1 MKYSQNLKRFYL
13 QKTNGPKKKKK
24 IKIKNYSILNYDLY
38 LTPNKIFELLFE
50 ILNDLIMNRNE
61 YLKLFVRM

>member
-1 MKYSQNLKRFYL
+1 MSQ
-13 QKTNGPKKKKK
+13 KKQIN
-24 IKIKNYSILNYDLY
+24 IKSYSILNYDVY
-38 LTPNKIFELLFE
+38 LTPNKIFEFLFE

>member
-1 MKYSQNLKRFYL
+1 MKYSQNLKGFYL
-13 QKTNGPKKKKK
+13 QKTNGPKKKIN
-24 IKIKNYSILNYDLY
+24 IKSYSILNYDVY
-38 LTPNKIFELLFE
+38 LTPNKIFEFLFE

>member
-1 MKYSQNLKRFYL
+1 MKYSQNLKGFYL
-13 QKTNGPKKKKK
+13 QKTNRPKKKK
-24 IKIKNYSILNYDLY
+24 INIKNYSILNYDVY

>member
-1 MKYSQNLKRFYL
+1 MKYSQNLKGFYL
-13 QKTNGPKKKKK
+13 QKTNGPKKKKIN
-24 IKIKNYSILNYDLY
+24 IKSYSILNYDVY
-38 LTPNKIFELLFE
+38 LTPNKIFEFLFE